1 MRFVCLVHV
10 DGAAMA
16 ALSEEEGTRLTDETI
31 DFDWEMRRRGHLV
44 LAQPL
49 EPPQTAVIVRSRD
62 GKPGRTDGPFLET
75 KELLGGFFMLEA
87 NDMEQAV
94 QMAELSPM
102 ARMGSIEVRAVPDH
116 RHSVTGVGRP
126 GISV

>member
-16 ALSEEEGTRLTDETI
+16 ALSEEEGARLTDETI

-49 EPPQTAVIVRSRD
+49 EPPRTAVIVRSRN
-62 GKPGRTDGPFLET
+62 GKVSRTDGPFLET

-87 NDMEQAV
+87 DDLEQAV
-94 QMAELSPM
+94 RLAELSPM

-116 RHSVTGVGRP
+116 RHSVTGAGRP
-126 GISV
+126 GISA